1 MSFLT
6 DILRRRKKGDDHFVF
21 LLTVTL
27 VVLLSVFGLFPI
39 TYSPRSRE
47 RFQFSIKHL
56 IYCMLVTILFASVY
70 VRQMY
75 QDYIHNQLNL
85 QDATKLY
92 SYMNVIVTVVN
103 YITQMVMGR
112 QVARMMRR
120 VPLFSTLRVFK
131 IDRKIIWRSVGTSL
145 IKVIAFPLILEITLV
160 IQQRHYE
167 PELNWMWSLYKLYPM
182 IISNLLNN
190 CYYGAMI
197 IVKAILQAL
206 NARLKNQLKE
216 VNYMQRE
223 DQIKLT
229 TPYYRMQKF
238 CSLADEMDIM
248 AEQYMIV
255 YTHSNNYLKPQAL
268 SMILSLICHLLG
280 MTVGFFMQYYNLAD
294 TFISGKVYDGFGALI
309 NLVFL
314 GISLAEIVML
324 AHLCNDILEETSKTG
339 RILQNIDYLHA
350 DCRYKQAIFTFS
362 LMILNM
368 KFRIKPLG
376 LFELDMSLIMN
387 VFSSMSGFLI
397 ILVQGD
403 LWQRA

>member
-120 VPLFSTLRVFK
+120 VPLFSTLR
-131 IDRKIIWRSVGTSL
+131 
-145 IKVIAFPLILEITLV
+145 
-160 IQQRHYE
+160 
-167 PELNWMWSLYKLYPM
+167 
-182 IISNLLNN
+182 
-190 CYYGAMI
+190 
-197 IVKAILQAL
+197 
-206 NARLKNQLKE
+206 
-216 VNYMQRE
+216 
-223 DQIKLT
+223 
-229 TPYYRMQKF
+229 
-238 CSLADEMDIM
+238 
-248 AEQYMIV
+248 
-255 YTHSNNYLKPQAL
+255 
-268 SMILSLICHLLG
+268 
-280 MTVGFFMQYYNLAD
+280 
-294 TFISGKVYDGFGALI
+294 
-309 NLVFL
+309 
-314 GISLAEIVML
+314 
-324 AHLCNDILEETSKTG
+324 
-339 RILQNIDYLHA
+339 
-350 DCRYKQAIFTFS
+350 
-362 LMILNM
+362 
-368 KFRIKPLG
+368 
-376 LFELDMSLIMN
+376 
-387 VFSSMSGFLI
+387 
-397 ILVQGD
+397 
-403 LWQRA
+403 